1 MAEEIIDIRERI
13 EKMRIQIE
21 KETLIEK
28 VNQKP
33 MKTLHKMSNSN
44 ISLSLQDKVNEPNN
58 IEEICDNTNL
68 SETPTPKGRDE
79 SNKQEMFPSVSLS
92 VKNPISNKILVMMIA
107 LQLLSNFGIFYFL
120 FLMMER

>member
-28 VNQKP
+28 INQKP

-44 ISLSLQDKVNEPNN
+44 ISLSLHDKVNEPNN
-58 IEEICDNTNL
+58 IEEIYDNTNL

>member
-21 KETLIEK
+21 EEALIEK
-28 VNQKP
+28 NNQKP
-33 MKTLHKMSNSN
+33 MKTLHKISNSN
-44 ISLSLQDKVNEPNN
+44 ISLSLQDKVNEPEN
-58 IEEICDNTNL
+58 IEEIDDNLNVF
-68 SETPTPKGRDE
+68 ETPNPKVRFE
-79 SNKQEMFPSVSLS
+79 SNKQEIFPSVSLS
-92 VKNPISNKILVMMIA
+92 VKNPISNKILVTMIA

>member
-21 KETLIEK
+21 KENLIEK

-44 ISLSLQDKVNEPNN
+44 ISLSLQEKVNEPNN
-58 IEEICDNTNL
+58 IEGIYNNINV
-68 SETPTPKGRDE
+68 SETPTPKARDE

-92 VKNPISNKILVMMIA
+92 VKNPISNKILVTMIA

>member
-21 KETLIEK
+21 EESLIEK
-28 VNQKP
+28 INQKP

-44 ISLSLQDKVNEPNN
+44 ISLSLQNKVNEPDN
-58 IEEICDNTNL
+58 IEELYDNTNV
-68 SETPTPKGRDE
+68 SETSTPRVRHE
-79 SNKQEMFPSVSLS
+79 SNKKEMFPSVSLS
-92 VKNPISNKILVMMIA
+92 VKNPISNKILVAMIA
-107 LQLLSNFGIFYFL
+107 LQLLSNIGIFYFL

>member
-58 IEEICDNTNL
+58 IEEIYDNTNL
-68 SETPTPKGRDE
+68 SETPTTKARDE

-92 VKNPISNKILVMMIA
+92 VKNPISNKILVTMIA
-107 LQLLSNFGIFYFL
+107 FQLLSNFGIFYFL

>member
-28 VNQKP
+28 INQKP

-58 IEEICDNTNL
+58 IEEIYDNTNL
-68 SETPTPKGRDE
+68 SETPTPKVRDE

-92 VKNPISNKILVMMIA
+92 VKNPISNKILVTMIA

>member
-28 VNQKP
+28 INQKP

-58 IEEICDNTNL
+58 IEEIYDNTNL
-68 SETPTPKGRDE
+68 SENPTPKGRDE

-92 VKNPISNKILVMMIA
+92 VKNPISNKILVTMIA
-107 LQLLSNFGIFYFL
+107 LQVLSNIGIFYFL

>member
-58 IEEICDNTNL
+58 IEEIYDNTNL
-68 SETPTPKGRDE
+68 SETPSPKGRDE

-92 VKNPISNKILVMMIA
+92 VKNPISNKILVTMIA

>member
-1 MAEEIIDIRERI
+1 
-13 EKMRIQIE
+13 
-21 KETLIEK
+21 
-28 VNQKP
+28 

-58 IEEICDNTNL
+58 IEEIYDNTNL

>member
-58 IEEICDNTNL
+58 IEEIYDNTNL

-92 VKNPISNKILVMMIA
+92 VKNPISNKILVTMIA

>member
-58 IEEICDNTNL
+58 IEEIYDYTNV
-68 SETPTPKGRDE
+68 SETPTPKARDE

-92 VKNPISNKILVMMIA
+92 VKNPISNKISPNLTVPAI
-107 LQLLSNFGIFYFL
+107 
-120 FLMMER
+120 

>member
-28 VNQKP
+28 INQKP

-58 IEEICDNTNL
+58 IEDDHENI
-68 SETPTPKGRDE
+68 DE
-79 SNKQEMFPSVSLS
+79 NE
-92 VKNPISNKILVMMIA
+92 
-107 LQLLSNFGIFYFL
+107 YFHSK
-120 FLMMER
+120 FKFIQPNYYSHYQ

>member
-21 KETLIEK
+21 KETLNEK
-28 VNQKP
+28 INQKP

-58 IEEICDNTNL
+58 IEEIYDNTNL